1 MPKDKSGRFHPG
13 KGRPS
18 GKGKTSEIAGRYD
31 VDSDIA
37 LEEKYV
43 IDADTNKVEGVSVRH
58 PNRNPEKKNDRKTT
72 ESVKAHAQKSVRNV
86 TGNGSVNTDAEEIK
100 GGLSKLAIQELASV
114 SGDVCITFYIPT
126 FRTGKELN
134 EQVNQITFKS
144 ALQQV
149 ANELK
154 DRMSQDEIAKLLS
167 PGYRLIKNDSFWN
180 NQAGGLAVFI
190 TDNHFRYMKLHSA
203 PQQQIWINRS
213 FLLKPLIPF
222 SIIPEYF
229 YLLVISKKQSK
240 LFRADNFG
248 VQFIPLSELPRGID
262 DVVHFEEKDDQ
273 KLFRSGSSGAGGG
286 ANYHG
291 IGAGKPDEKENIS
304 MYLAEV
310 DKTLWKE
317 VLNRE
322 KVPLVLAGVDYMVAI
337 YKRIAQYKYIWNES
351 LTGSL
356 EYENELSLYAEARKL
371 VDSYFQQRTNQALEN
386 YGNHSAK
393 ETTSSI
399 PADIIPAA
407 FYSRVAHLF
416 VQHNAKLWGLFD
428 KDSEQLTVHEEQ
440 EAEDE
445 DLIDKTII
453 ETILHGGDVHML
465 PRERMPADS
474 KIAALM
480 RY

>member
-18 GKGKTSEIAGRYD
+18 GKGNTSEIAGRYD
-31 VDSDIA
+31 VNNDIA

-43 IDADTNKVEGVSVRH
+43 IDADTNKVEGISVRH
-58 PNRNPEKKNDRKTT
+58 PNRNPEKKNDRKAT
-72 ESVKAHAQKSVRNV
+72 ESVKVNADRSIRSIAA
-86 TGNGSVNTDAEEIK
+86 NGSGSINAEEIK

-114 SGDVCITFYIPT
+114 SGEVCITFYIPT
-126 FRTGKELN
+126 YRTGREVN

-144 ALQQV
+144 SLQQV

-154 DRMSQDEIAKLLS
+154 DRISQDDIAKLLS
-167 PGYRLIKNDSFWN
+167 PGHRLIKDDAFWN
-180 NQAGGLAVFI
+180 DQAGGLAVFI
-190 TDNHFRYMKLHSA
+190 TDNYFKYMKLHTA
-203 PQQQIWINRS
+203 PQQQIWVNRS

-248 VQFIPLSELPRGID
+248 VQFMPLSELPHGID

-273 KLFRSGSSGAGGG
+273 KLFRTGSSGAGGG

-337 YKRIAQYKYIWNES
+337 YKKITQYKYIWNDS

-356 EYENELSLYAEARKL
+356 EYENEFSLYTEARRL
-371 VDSYFQQRTNQALEN
+371 VDSYFQQRTNQALEL

-399 PADIIPAA
+399 PTDIIPAA
-407 FYSRVAHLF
+407 FYSRIAHLF
-416 VQHNAKLWGLFD
+416 VQQNAKLWGLFD
-428 KDSEQLTVHEEQ
+428 KESEELTLHEQQ

-445 DLIDKTII
+445 DMIDKTII

-465 PRERMPADS
+465 PTERMPADS